1 MTEKFKWRKIGW
13 VVVYLVVIAN
23 LLLLYQLRKQSMDT
37 PPLDY
42 LQLEK
47 PTLVIVFHESECATC
62 VENLFFLND
71 LYTTIK
77 AEGRLEFQG
86 IILSS
91 EKQDPKGIAKAFIF
105 PVLISDDFNIM
116 RQRVLTGSPRR
127 SRKSTPGANMTASS
141 ICRAIFPPFPPPT
154 SAR

>member
-1 MTEKFKWRKIGW
+1 M
-13 VVVYLVVIAN
+13 
-23 LLLLYQLRKQSMDT
+23 
-37 PPLDY
+37 
-42 LQLEK
+42 
-47 PTLVIVFHESECATC
+47 IVFHESECATC

-86 IILSS
+86 IILSR

-116 RQRVLTGSPRR
+116 RRLNLDKTPVILGLTPDHRIVYSDIVPFDTGVKKEYVRKGVLDRLYYSL
-127 SRKSTPGANMTASS
+127 NEN
-141 ICRAIFPPFPPPT
+141 
-154 SAR
+154 